1 MSIYYIMIKL
11 EKDDDDKTTLITN
24 DININENIPDTK
36 FTDYELYV
44 LDPLTVIIKLAI
56 LGNKPIG
63 TKIHIANNV
72 IYFQEPGPF
81 QALCR
86 YVLNVN
92 KASVHF
98 LYNPIQI
105 ACEQYLNKKSINDTP
120 KLLNLFI
127 CAQKGIQ
134 NLSETYKSH
143 AIIKICLNY
152 FYVIIDNYV
161 KKIYNNEIFKKD
173 GMTMYYD
180 VNKINSA
187 WTEEKIKIVL
197 DLIDFLMINNNPS
210 HYVKSLETIIDNID
224 NKI

>member
-1 MSIYYIMIKL
+1 MI
-11 EKDDDDKTTLITN
+11 EPEN
-24 DININENIPDTK
+24 DEDIKSTQKSNEINVNENIPDTK
-36 FTDYELYV
+36 ITDYELYV
-44 LDPLTVIIKLAI
+44 LDPLSVIIKLAI

-72 IYFQEPGPF
+72 IYLQEPGPF

-105 ACEQYLNKKSINDTP
+105 ACEQYLNKEIIKKTP
-120 KLLNLFI
+120 KLMNLFI
-127 CAQKGIQ
+127 CAQKGIT

-161 KKIYNNEIFKKD
+161 KKIYNTEIFKKD
-173 GMTMYYD
+173 SMTVYYD
-180 VNKINSA
+180 VNKINPA
-187 WTEEKIKIVL
+187 WTDEKIKIVL
-197 DLIDFLMINNNPS
+197 DLIDFLMTNNNPS
-210 HYVKSLETIIDNID
+210 SYVKSLETIIDNID